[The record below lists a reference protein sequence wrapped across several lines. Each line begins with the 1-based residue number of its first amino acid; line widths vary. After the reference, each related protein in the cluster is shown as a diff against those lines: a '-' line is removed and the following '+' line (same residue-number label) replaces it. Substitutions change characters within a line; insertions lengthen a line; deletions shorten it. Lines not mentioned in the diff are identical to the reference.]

1 MRNRFS
7 MRSTIGF
14 PGTCLTIVALCAAFL
29 LSGLF
34 SSAAPAS
41 AAGVSQSPYTVTKG
55 TLSPVAV
62 VDPHTL
68 SLDNSP
74 TSTLPR
80 GPRPTHAVGQAGSI
94 SAPASVVDDQ
104 PKLVENFNGVSNL
117 DSAKTNFGAEFE
129 PPDQGLCVGNGYVI
143 EPVNSAYT
151 IYRTNGSVV
160 AGPFNVNKLYDE
172 GYKQFTSDP
181 RCYYDQSTHTWFA
194 IILYINKQGTEGRT
208 DLAVNTSGDPTKPW
222 TVYHIKG
229 TDPHGNGC
237 PCFGDQ
243 PLLGID
249 QYNIYISTNEFSI
262 KGPQFNGAQI
272 YAISKSQLVELS
284 HSVNYVH
291 FGNLTIGGSI
301 AASVQ
306 PALTFDTDADAEYFM
321 NSLDPFGTYDHRLGI
336 WAMTNRDA
344 VSQGDLPT
352 LSKMV
357 ITSEPYAIP
366 PKAMQ
371 KGAKSTL
378 DSGDDRMQQVQYIN
392 NTLWGALD
400 TSVTIPHDSAA
411 RAGIAWFHV
420 QPYLNGNSIGGA
432 KIQNQGYVTVKG
444 NYLLYPAIQ
453 ASYNNTAVIVMTLTG
468 RTYYPGAAYVYMN
481 AGSNSFGNVHLAA
494 PGHGHYY
501 TGSTRWGDYSWAVL
515 DPSGKDFWMATEY
528 IPPRGSWTP
537 DGKQNWGTRVLEVSA
552 AD

>member
-1 MRNRFS
+1 MRKSFFR
-7 MRSTIGF
+7 RSKIGF
-14 PGTCLTIVALCAAFL
+14 LCTCLTIVSVCAAFL

-34 SSAAPAS
+34 APTAPAA
-41 AAGVSQSPYTVTKG
+41 AAGVTQSPYSVTKG

-62 VDPHTL
+62 VNPSTL
-68 SLDNSP
+68 SLDNTP
-74 TSTLPR
+74 ASTLPHGTR
-80 GPRPTHAVGQAGSI
+80 STSASGQTGSI
-94 SAPASVVDDQ
+94 SAPSSVVDNQ
-104 PKLVENFNGVSNL
+104 SRLIQNFNGVSSL

-129 PPDQGLCVGNGYVI
+129 PPDQGLCVGNGYVV

-172 GYKQFTSDP
+172 GFKEFTSDP

-194 IILYINKQGTEGRT
+194 IILYLNKQSTEGRT

-249 QYNIYISTNEFSI
+249 KYNIYISTNEFSI
-262 KGPQFNGAQI
+262 KGSSFNGAQI
-272 YAISKSQLVELS
+272 YVISKSQLVQLS
-284 HSVNYVH
+284 HTVHYVH
-291 FGNLTIGGSI
+291 FGNLTIGGQI

-306 PALTFDTDADAEYFM
+306 PALTYDTNADAEYFM
-321 NSLDPFGTYDHRLGI
+321 NSLHSSDPSKSRLGV
-336 WAMTNRDA
+336 WAITNRDA

-352 LSKMV
+352 LSNVV
-357 ITSEPYAIP
+357 INSEPYSHPIGAV
-366 PKAMQ
+366 Q
-371 KGAKSTL
+371 KGASSL
-378 DSGDDRMQQVQYIN
+378 INAGDDRMQQVQYIN

-400 TSVTIPHDSAA
+400 TSVKPQQDSTQ
-411 RAGIAWFHV
+411 RDGIAWFNV
-420 QPYLNGNSIGGA
+420 QPYLDGNVIGA
-432 KIQNQGYVTVKG
+432 AVIQNQGYVAVAG

-453 ASYNNTAVIVMTLTG
+453 ASYIGTAAIVMTLTG
-468 RTYYPGAAYVYMN
+468 STYYPGAAYVFMN
-481 AGSNSFGNVHLAA
+481 GGANSFGNVHLAA

-515 DPSGKDFWMATEY
+515 DPTGKDFWLATEY
-528 IPPRGSWTP
+528 IPPKSSWTP
-537 DGKQNWGTRVLEVSA
+537 DGKQNWGTRVLEVST